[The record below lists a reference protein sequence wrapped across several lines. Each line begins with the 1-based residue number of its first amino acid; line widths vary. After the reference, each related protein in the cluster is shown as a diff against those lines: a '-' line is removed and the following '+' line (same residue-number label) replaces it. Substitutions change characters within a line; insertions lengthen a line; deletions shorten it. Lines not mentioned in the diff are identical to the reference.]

1 MGMITG
7 GHPPKQR
14 LHLPGCDPRLRL
26 SAQKKLVR
34 RNTQNLTDP
43 ADRLYGGTHSAPF
56 RNCASDPPGNPDRSE
71 ADRALDGP
79 DPGAG
84 PRPQSTGG
92 TAVRCSWFTYTV
104 GTAMKKPSGTVK
116 QKAVPDGFLLFQK
129 DDQYASFFSSQLF
142 SSLMGTR
149 TCSMVSRSRMVTALS
164 AGVLSSP
171 TVWKSTVMQ

>member
-1 MGMITG
+1 
-7 GHPPKQR
+7 
-14 LHLPGCDPRLRL
+14 
-26 SAQKKLVR
+26 
-34 RNTQNLTDP
+34 
-43 ADRLYGGTHSAPF
+43 
-56 RNCASDPPGNPDRSE
+56 
-71 ADRALDGP
+71 
-79 DPGAG
+79 
-84 PRPQSTGG
+84 
-92 TAVRCSWFTYTV
+92 
-104 GTAMKKPSGTVK
+104 MKKPSGTVK